1 MCTFS
6 LELEL
11 ERYALEWQQLQE
23 LARDG
28 LVKLSEHSGCG
39 QATVTTEGRWL
50 IRTIAA
56 VLDPAQR
63 QRASGSRLV

>member
-1 MCTFS
+1 
-6 LELEL
+6 
-11 ERYALEWQQLQE
+11 
-23 LARDG
+23 
-28 LVKLSEHSGCG
+28 VKLSEHSGRG